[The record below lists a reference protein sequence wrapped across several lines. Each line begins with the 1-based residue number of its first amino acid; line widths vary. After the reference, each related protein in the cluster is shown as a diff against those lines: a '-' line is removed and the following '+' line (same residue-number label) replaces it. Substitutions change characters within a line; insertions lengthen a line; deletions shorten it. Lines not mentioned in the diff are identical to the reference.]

1 LKETQPLQFYRL
13 WKEIPLIGKLIFIG
27 LIFTCFLIGFDFM
40 RMVAEPGPLK
50 PGEDLYIH
58 IALLFLVPVSTL
70 GMFLAA
76 FGYAYY
82 QACKRNRKAPFWEN
96 W

>member
-1 LKETQPLQFYRL
+1 LAGNPPDSQAYDAGIALYLRFGILR
-13 WKEIPLIGKLIFIG
+13 
-27 LIFTCFLIGFDFM
+27 
-40 RMVAEPGPLK
+40 

-58 IALLFLVPVSTL
+58 IALLFLVPVSTI

-82 QACKRNRKAPFWEN
+82 QTCKRNRKAPFWEG